1 MLGGGTFIAQN
12 KVLPGSYINFV
23 SASSTNVNLGERGYA
38 AIALPLKW
46 GKDDGIFE
54 VTSSDFRKNTVKLF
68 GFTYDSDDAK
78 GLRDLFKNIKTLYC
92 YKLMVNGAKALNS
105 MAEALYKGSAGLKI
119 ATEIVANTDN
129 TFQANIYFNGTLV
142 YEKKVAALTDL
153 TSDDNGFV
161 VWTLSTL
168 QAYTIELMAAPTETI
183 DEEEVPINLDG
194 DPVTA
199 TEHSAFLDAAEAYTF
214 NAMGCLS
221 EESAIKDLYVQECK
235 DMRDDHGVKYQL
247 VVYEKAADFE
257 GVVNV
262 KNSVDAVW
270 WTTGVIAGTAVNASC
285 TNKKYDGEFSFN
297 TNYTKAE
304 LENALATGQFVF
316 HNVNGEVRVLSDIN
330 SLTTFSD
337 TKGRDFQ
344 ANQTIR
350 VIDQIAMDIA
360 KVFNTYYLG
369 IVQND
374 TAGRL
379 SFWNEV
385 VKHHQTLESMRAIE
399 NFNPDD
405 VVVERGD
412 TKKDV
417 VVYDAIEV
425 VNAMEKL
432 YMSVVVA

>member
-214 NAMGCLS
+214 
-221 EESAIKDLYVQECK
+221 KDRK
-235 DMRDDHGVKYQL
+235 
-247 VVYEKAADFE
+247 
-257 GVVNV
+257 
-262 KNSVDAVW
+262 
-270 WTTGVIAGTAVNASC
+270 
-285 TNKKYDGEFSFN
+285 
-297 TNYTKAE
+297 
-304 LENALATGQFVF
+304 
-316 HNVNGEVRVLSDIN
+316 
-330 SLTTFSD
+330 
-337 TKGRDFQ
+337 
-344 ANQTIR
+344 
-350 VIDQIAMDIA
+350 
-360 KVFNTYYLG
+360 
-369 IVQND
+369 
-374 TAGRL
+374 
-379 SFWNEV
+379 
-385 VKHHQTLESMRAIE
+385 
-399 NFNPDD
+399 
-405 VVVERGD
+405 
-412 TKKDV
+412 
-417 VVYDAIEV
+417 
-425 VNAMEKL
+425 
-432 YMSVVVA
+432 SVV